1 MDCEGRPTIPPL
13 PPPASPYE
21 TPLPNH
27 SPNGASRTNRGAYL
41 NRVAT
46 AVPANEVHGTFLA
59 FARGQLADDPRRLAV
74 FDRMASR
81 TGIEHRYSSLAPA
94 DDPNGESVDRD
105 GRFRR
110 GAFPGTAE
118 RMDLYERL
126 APDLAMRAI
135 EGLELGENAK
145 RTTHLIVASCT
156 GFVAPGLDL
165 EIVARLG
172 LSPSVERTLIG
183 FMGCYAAINALKA
196 ARHIVRSEP
205 DARVLVVNCELCT
218 LHLKDATDLEEL
230 LTFCLWGDGC
240 SAGLVTGEA
249 EGFRLDS
256 FKALLAAD
264 ASELMSWRVRDDGF
278 DMVLSGRVPAT
289 VSDILNEHASDVL
302 GGAEPD
308 AITHWAVHPGGRT
321 VLDAVEKSLSL
332 APNDLAPSRAVLRD
346 NGNMSSATVMFVLE
360 RMLREAKSGERGCG
374 MAFGPGLTAETML
387 FQAA

>member
-1 MDCEGRPTIPPL
+1 M
-13 PPPASPYE
+13 
-21 TPLPNH
+21 PNTRA
-27 SPNGASRTNRGAYL
+27 NGAPSPAAHTAAHAPTNRGAYL

-46 AVPANEVHGTFLA
+46 AVPEHEVHGTFLQ

-74 FDRMASR
+74 FDRMATR
-81 TGIEHRYSSLAPA
+81 TGIESRYSALKPA
-94 DDPNGESVDRD
+94 SDPNGESVDAD

-118 RMDLYERL
+118 RMDLYERH

-135 EGLELGENAK
+135 AGLELGEDAG
-145 RTTHLIVASCT
+145 RITHLIVASCT

-172 LSPSVERTLIG
+172 LPQTVERTLIG

-240 SAGLVTGEA
+240 SAGLVTGER
-249 EGFRLDS
+249 GGLRLDS
-256 FKALLAAD
+256 FRALLASD

-289 VSDILNEHASDVL
+289 VSDILAEHGSDVL
-302 GGAEPD
+302 GGAPTD
-308 AITHWAVHPGGRT
+308 AFTHWAVHPGGRT
-321 VLDAVEKSLSL
+321 VLDAVEKALDL
-332 APNDLAPSRAVLRD
+332 DPDDLAPSRAVLRE

-360 RMLREAKSGERGCG
+360 RMLGTAKPGERGCG

-387 FQAA
+387 FEAV

>member
-1 MDCEGRPTIPPL
+1 MSTIER
-13 PPPASPYE
+13 A
-21 TPLPNH
+21 
-27 SPNGASRTNRGAYL
+27 NGAPSPGARTNRGAYL

-46 AVPANEVHGTFLA
+46 AVPGNEVHGTFLQ

-74 FDRMASR
+74 FDRMSTR
-81 TGIEHRYSSLAPA
+81 TGIDRRYSALKPA
-94 DDPNGESVDRD
+94 SDPNGESVDAD

-110 GAFPGTAE
+110 GSFPGTAE
-118 RMDLYERL
+118 RMDLYEHH

-135 EGLELGENAK
+135 EGLALGADAK
-145 RTTHLIVASCT
+145 RITHLVVASCT

-172 LSPSVERTLIG
+172 LPQTVERTLIG

-240 SAGLVTGEA
+240 SAALVTGES
-249 EGFRLDS
+249 EGLRLDS
-256 FKALLAAD
+256 FRALLASD
-264 ASELMSWRVRDDGF
+264 AAELMSWRVRDDGF

-289 VSDILNEHASDVL
+289 VSDILHEHGTDVL
-302 GGAEPD
+302 GGAQTDEF
-308 AITHWAVHPGGRT
+308 THWAVHPGGRT
-321 VLDAVEKSLSL
+321 VLDAVEKALDL
-332 APNDLAPSRAVLRD
+332 DADDLAPSRAVLRE

-360 RMLREAKSGERGCG
+360 RMLGTAAPGERGCG

-387 FQAA
+387 FEAV

>member
-1 MDCEGRPTIPPL
+1 MPSSPSPAAGHDPLADRP
-13 PPPASPYE
+13 
-21 TPLPNH
+21 
-27 SPNGASRTNRGAYL
+27 NRGAYL
-41 NRVAT
+41 NRVGT
-46 AVPANEVHGTFLA
+46 AVPDNEVNGTFLA
-59 FARGQLADDPRRLAV
+59 FAREQLADDPRRLAL
-74 FDRMASR
+74 FDRMAPR
-81 TGIEHRYSSLAPA
+81 TGIERRYSALAPA

-118 RMDLYERL
+118 RMDLYERH

-135 EGLELGENAK
+135 EGLELGEDAG
-145 RTTHLIVASCT
+145 RITHLVVASCT

-205 DARVLVVNCELCT
+205 EARVLVVNCELCT
-218 LHLKDATDLEEL
+218 LHMKDTTDLEEL

-256 FKALLAAD
+256 FKALLATD

-289 VSDILNEHASDVL
+289 VSDILRHHGGEVL
-302 GGAEPD
+302 GGAAP
-308 AITHWAVHPGGRT
+308 ASIAHWAVHPGGRS
-321 VLDAVEKSLSL
+321 VLDAVEKALDL
-332 APNDLAPSRAVLRD
+332 GPDDLAASRAVLRE

-360 RMLREAKSGERGCG
+360 RMLREASPGERGCG

-387 FQAA
+387 FEAA